1 MSLPASKSSRHLKA
15 VLARAPDHELA
26 LVGAASAAEALGQ
39 RKAALDYW
47 RRAVAANPWAPGY
60 RQSLVLLLVKQ
71 EAWDAVRAESEAW
84 LRRDPFSTEARVARI
99 QGLLAA
105 GARDEAR
112 AEFARVEALAPAN
125 LRELQIRFGKKLR

>member
-1 MSLPASKSSRHLKA
+1 MAQELDLEAFQA

-71 EAWDAVRAESEAW
+71 EAWDAARSECEAW
-84 LRRDPFSTEARVARI
+84 V
-99 QGLLAA
+99 
-105 GARDEAR
+105 
-112 AEFARVEALAPAN
+112 RVEPLSAEGDAGTVGVGFDCVP
-125 LRELQIRFGKKLR
+125 FG